1 MFESL
6 SGKMDFYKLLGVT
19 KKADDKEIKSA
30 YRKLARQYHPDL
42 NPNNPEAEKKFKE
55 ISEAYEVLSDPEKRK
70 KYDQFGANWDQVQ
83 GFQGASGPTHGG
95 QQVHFEDMGGFGTMF
110 ESIFENL
117 NAGRGNPFQQQS
129 TQLPPTN
136 VEQQISVTL
145 EEIDT
150 GTKRTLTY
158 MVNDACEKC
167 NGSGHV
173 LLTNRGMAACP
184 NCKGTGLTPRSRRV
198 EVQVPAG
205 VGDGQKLRVS
215 KGGGR
220 GSNNKQGDLIV
231 LVKQVPHPKFKRIG
245 NDLEAEIE
253 IDYLDAALGGEA
265 KVPTLRSSG
274 TLKIPA
280 GTSSGRTFRLKGQGL
295 NKGDL
300 LAKVK
305 VTVPSEL
312 SAAEKKAL
320 ESIKK
325 ARSKASA

>member
-1 MFESL
+1 
-6 SGKMDFYKLLGVT
+6 MDFYKLLGVD

-70 KYDQFGANWDQVQ
+70 KYDQFGANWDQFQ
-83 GFQGASGPTHGG
+83 GFQGGGQPGSGG
-95 QQVHFEDMGGFGTMF
+95 QQVHFEDLGGFGTIF
-110 ESIFENL
+110 ESIFENMG
-117 NAGRGNPFQQQS
+117 GRGNPFQAQAAQV
-129 TQLPPTN
+129 PPTH
-136 VEQQISVTL
+136 VEQQVSVTL

-167 NGSGHV
+167 QGSGQV

-184 NCKGTGLTPRSRRV
+184 NCKGSGLTPRSRRV
-198 EVQVPAG
+198 EVKVPAG
-205 VGDGQKLRVS
+205 VADGQKLRVTG
-215 KGGGR
+215 GGGR
-220 GSNNKQGDLIV
+220 GSNNKQGDL
-231 LVKQVPHPKFKRIG
+231 LVQIKEVSHPKFKRVG
-245 NDLEAEIE
+245 SDLETEIE
-253 IDYLDAALGGEA
+253 IDYLEAALGGEA
-265 KVPTLRSSG
+265 KVPTLRASG
-274 TLKIPA
+274 TIKIPP

-305 VTVPSEL
+305 ITVPTEL
-312 SAAEKKAL
+312 TPAEKKAL

-325 ARSKASA
+325 SRSKASA